1 MVVLV
6 EEEVV
11 MAMIVVW
18 VAPVAVIQVVAAVD
32 LRVARVLVVA
42 VVHTTEAPAK
52 PKQRVTRLE
61 MERLL

>member
-1 MVVLV
+1 
-6 EEEVV
+6 
-11 MAMIVVW
+11 MAAVPETDNNVVW
-18 VAPVAVIQVVAAVD
+18 VAPVAVIQVAAAAD
-32 LRVARVLVVA
+32 HHAARVSVVA